1 MKPWWKTRQEER
13 ERERQEKREK
23 AKERAKETRER
34 KKAEYNSLSDED
46 KAKVDAF
53 NEKKRIV
60 SKINSRMRKTVDK
73 FGTEQ
78 REYSK
83 FLGRIQA
90 SSTLETSTS
99 YTYEMILDRQGNY
112 KGSFAMGNYDGTDK
126 EEVEYALLSS
136 SAEDIEKYSL
146 EELQRLERNT
156 KTLSQ
161 VRSSFV
167 QSVDAGSDLSDKEIR
182 RVMNIRHLVTQAME
196 ANSDLW
202 YELLDETGWS
212 GDEARQK
219 STEEIYQQL
228 VKQRAINLPHG
239 RMEFSLL
246 GNSDEEAHQ
255 KYLQF
260 KNARKIQEEMS
271 SADSIGTDGSVQ
283 RVHYEKW

>member
-13 ERERQEKREK
+13 ERERQEKRKERS
-23 AKERAKETRER
+23 ERAKER
-34 KKAEYNSLSDED
+34 KAQKQADYDAMSDEEKAE
-46 KAKVDAF
+46 VDRY
-53 NEKKRIV
+53 NEKKKLV
-60 SKINSRMRKTVDK
+60 SRINSRMRKTVDK
-73 FGTEQ
+73 LGTEQ

-90 SSTLETSTS
+90 SSTLETSTR
-99 YTYEMILDRQGNY
+99 YTYEYVLDKQGDY
-112 KGSFAMGNYDGTDK
+112 KGSFAMGKYDGTDK

-146 EELQRLERNT
+146 EELQRLESTT
-156 KTLSQ
+156 KTWSQ
-161 VRSSFV
+161 VRSSFI
-167 QSVDAGSDLSDKEIR
+167 QSADAGTDISDKEIR

-202 YELLDETGWS
+202 YELLDETGWT

-239 RMEFSLL
+239 RMEFTLL
-246 GNSDEEAHQ
+246 GNGDEDAHQ

-260 KNARKIQEEMS
+260 KNARKIQQEMS
-271 SADSIGTDGSVQ
+271 SADSIGTDGTVQ
-283 RVHYEKW
+283 QVHYEKW